1 MFNLIT
7 LVNAIKKIGE
17 AIPNVNTVVLSD
29 IYKLNDD
36 PSIDYSVFAIIQDQH
51 RQDDEYFYFNF
62 YLYYVDRLLN
72 DKSNQLQ
79 IQSTGIQLL
88 STVIGKIEDLGL
100 IVNTEFDRTYQ
111 SFNQRFADECA
122 GVFARVE
129 IQVPID
135 CSIPYDVLVDPLL
148 ADIAIYEGG
157 TYYPSDYGADGFRV
171 ITVSADTFDYYSEYG
186 TTAKIDNGRHNLT
199 VEESG
204 VYIDG
209 NEVTTNETLSAYT
222 YSKSATTQLI
232 QAALGDF
239 DEIAAQVS
247 ANTINISANTA
258 DIATISAMTG
268 DFVRKNPTL
277 HTYSP
282 SYVYDFDEY
291 TTTGYYVLEG
301 MNSGNTHN
309 CPVEGGN
316 AILSIIALRK
326 DGVLDDCIQLYYTA
340 DNGTGNTDIYLRRY
354 YWQDGSYYWGPWVL
368 LSGSGSGGGQIDT
381 QMDDN
386 STNPVQNKVIK
397 KYVDDKYI
405 TLITLLGNLRGE
417 VEELK
422 RQMSGQTSGQTVSG
436 NVIYYTTHS
445 GNKLDDIYWAE
456 TTDRTLI
463 SQTFENGQW
472 KAVFDG
478 DIYYLVGRGWQGITP
493 EFETFIIPPT
503 VNFIAKEMFQGDI
516 YLTQITIPDSV
527 RGMDTRPFSGCTSLE
542 SITVGNGMNYIDM
555 YFTLGAWSLTSV
567 TFGSNVSS
575 MSDIA
580 FGTDSLKTPLLQTL
594 IFNSATPPILT
605 HNDHIVYGL
614 PESGTVYAPIGSD
627 YSSFMT
633 MMPVG
638 WSVQYI

>member
-1 MFNLIT
+1 MFNVLT
-7 LVNAIKKIGE
+7 LVETLRKIGE
-17 AIPNVNTVVLSD
+17 AIPNINTCILGD
-29 IYKLNDD
+29 IYELNSLPD
-36 PSIDYSVFAIIQDQH
+36 IDYSVFAVVQDTH
-51 RQDDEYFYFNF
+51 RADEDSFIFGF
-62 YLYYVDRLLN
+62 YLYYIDRLLN
-72 DKSNQLQ
+72 DGSNRLE
-79 IQSTGIQLL
+79 IQSHGIQLL
-88 STVIGKIEDLGL
+88 TTVIDKLDELGL
-100 IVNTEFDRTYQ
+100 IINPDNDRVFQT
-111 SFNQRFADECA
+111 FHQRFSDECA
-122 GVFARVE
+122 GVYARIE
-129 IQVPID
+129 IQVLKDCQINYPI
-135 CSIPYDVLVDPLL
+135 LVNPLL
-148 ADIAIYEGG
+148 ADLAVYQPG
-157 TYYPSDYGADGFRV
+157 TYNPADYGADGFH
-171 ITVSADTFDYYSEYG
+171 IVSVSGESYDYYSESG
-186 TTAKIDNGRHNLT
+186 NTASINNGKHSLT
-199 VEESG
+199 VDGNG

-209 NEVTTNETLSAYT
+209 NEVTTNNVLSAYT
-222 YSKSATTQLI
+222 YDKQATTQLI
-232 QAALGDF
+232 QAALGNF

-247 ANTINISANTA
+247 ANSVSISTL
-258 DIATISAMTG
+258 SALTG
-268 DFVRKNPTL
+268 DYVEKNPEL
-277 HTYSP
+277 HKGYAENIDFND
-282 SYVYDFDEY
+282 YV
-291 TTTGYYVLEG
+291 TTGYYVIES
-301 MNSGNTHN
+301 MSSASTENNPTD
-309 CPVEGGN
+309 VYGN
-316 AILSIIALRK
+316 AILHVIALTK
-326 DGVLDDCIQLYYTA
+326 DDLDDVLQIFYTA
-340 DNGTGNTDIYLRRY
+340 DDNTGNTDIYLRRR
-354 YWQDGSYYWGPWVL
+354 YWNSDEDEHYWGPWVL
-368 LSGSGSGGGQIDT
+368 LSGSGGSGGQIDT

-386 STNPVQNKVIK
+386 STNAVENKTIK

-503 VNFIAKEMFQGDI
+503 VNFIAREMFQGAI

-594 IFNSATPPILT
+594 VFNSATPPILT
-605 HNDHIVYGL
+605 HNDHTVYGL

-633 MMPVG
+633 KMPVG

>member
-1 MFNLIT
+1 MFNVLT
-7 LVNAIKKIGE
+7 LVETLRKIGE
-17 AIPNVNTVVLSD
+17 AIPNINTCILGD
-29 IYKLNDD
+29 IYELNSLPD
-36 PSIDYSVFAIIQDQH
+36 IDYSVFAVVQDQH
-51 RQDDEYFYFNF
+51 RANEDSFIFGF
-62 YLYYVDRLLN
+62 YLYYIDRLLN
-72 DKSNQLQ
+72 DGSNAIQ
-79 IQSTGIQLL
+79 IQSHGIQVLT
-88 STVIGKIEDLGL
+88 TVIDKLDELGL
-100 IVNTEFDRTYQ
+100 IINPDNDRVFQT
-111 SFNQRFADECA
+111 FRQRFSDECA
-122 GVFARVE
+122 GVYARIE
-129 IQVPID
+129 IQVLKDCQINYPI
-135 CSIPYDVLVDPLL
+135 LVDPLL
-148 ADIAIYEGG
+148 GDLAVYQPGE
-157 TYYPSDYGADGFRV
+157 YLPSDYGLDGFR
-171 ITVSADTFDYYSEYG
+171 TVSVSGQSYHYYTEQG
-186 TTAKIDNGRHNLT
+186 KTGKIDNGEHSLS
-199 VEESG
+199 VEDSG

-209 NEVTTNETLSAYT
+209 NEVTTNDVLSGYT

-232 QAALGDF
+232 QAALGNID
-239 DEIAAQVS
+239 DVIAQVS
-247 ANTINISANTA
+247 ANSVSISTL
-258 DIATISAMTG
+258 SAMTG
-268 DFVRKNPTL
+268 DFVEKNPTL
-277 HTYSP
+277 YRG
-282 SYVYDFDEY
+282 YAENIDFDEY
-291 TTTGYYVLEG
+291 TTTGYYVLEAMSSASTQNNPTG
-301 MNSGNTHN
+301 
-309 CPVEGGN
+309 VYGN
-316 AILSIIALRK
+316 AILHVIALRK
-326 DGVLDDCIQLYYTA
+326 DGVLDDAVQIYYTA
-340 DNGTGNTDIYLRRY
+340 QNNNGDTDIYLRRR
-354 YWQDGSYYWGPWVL
+354 YWNSDEDEHYWGPWVL

-478 DIYYLVGRGWQGITP
+478 DIYYLVGRGWQDITP

-503 VNFIAKEMFQGDI
+503 VNFIAREMFWGAI

-527 RGMDTRPFSGCTSLE
+527 IGMGPRPFSGCTSLE

-555 YFTLGAWSLTSV
+555 FFTLGAWSLTSV

-580 FGTDSLKTPLLQTL
+580 FGTDSIKTPLLQTL
-594 IFNSATPPILT
+594 VFNSATPPILT

-638 WSVQYI
+638 WNVQYI